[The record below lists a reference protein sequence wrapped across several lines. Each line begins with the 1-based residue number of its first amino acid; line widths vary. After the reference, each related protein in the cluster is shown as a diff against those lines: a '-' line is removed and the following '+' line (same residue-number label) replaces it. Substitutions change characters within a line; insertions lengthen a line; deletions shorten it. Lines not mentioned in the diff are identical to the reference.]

1 MIKTTSF
8 RDLLKDGKSLIKEKL
23 VNPYLEFQRLL
34 HERVCNILMTTFEE
48 EMTLRKNLLN
58 ILFNDLTCQLDQKL
72 TEKIGLNRSLR
83 FYEVLNEFYE
93 SNTDSAAE
101 LETIGME
108 ILWDDNQFQI
118 ISGLILYKWV
128 FSHGNKRKYFNNFI
142 KTAIKLFFLDVEH
155 STRRFQPVYD
165 FTIGLLLSNHYSEE
179 LQPILLE
186 IFNLSSKFY
195 FYYQKKDVSP
205 DQLKDYLNQTQLTLS
220 EYKDRLEMPKGHCKI
235 QTLNMFVNEVVRLL
249 MAIHNESTIVLYLD
263 RCTLFCV
270 PLTIPGTKTRINLQ
284 SVLLDYTTPGT
295 PYYPTR
301 KIREQA
307 KNTLNIVFPTG
318 KITRLATNWMFR
330 LLSPVELAKSWW
342 FWIVNWITA
351 FFLIISHLFFKQY

>member
-8 RDLLKDGKSLIKEKL
+8 KDLLLQEEEKYQPL
-23 VNPYLEFQRLL
+23 EKFVNPYLEFQRLL
-34 HERVCNILMTTFEE
+34 HERVCNILMTTAEE
-48 EMTLRKNLLN
+48 ELISRKNLLN

-83 FYEVLNEFYE
+83 YYEVLNEFYE
-93 SNTDSAAE
+93 SSTDNTAE

-108 ILWDDNQFQI
+108 ILWDDVQFQI
-118 ISGLILYKWV
+118 ISGLLLYRWV
-128 FSHGNKRKYFNNFI
+128 FSHGLKRKYFNNFI

-155 STRRFQPVYD
+155 STRRFQPVYE
-165 FTIGLLLSNHYSEE
+165 FTINLLLSNHSTSE
-179 LQPILLE
+179 LHPILLE

-195 FYYQKKDVSP
+195 FYYHPKEVSQEMII
-205 DQLKDYLNQTQLTLS
+205 DFLKRTQLTLS
-220 EYKDRLEMPKGHCKI
+220 DNRERLEMPKGHLKI

-249 MAIHNESTIVLYLD
+249 MAIHNESTIVLYLE
-263 RCTLFCV
+263 RCNLFSG
-270 PLTIPGTKTRINLQ
+270 PLTIPGKKTRIHLQ

-307 KNTLNIVFPTG
+307 QYTLDTVFP
-318 KITRLATNWMFR
+318 L
-330 LLSPVELAKSWW
+330 EKS
-342 FWIVNWITA
+342 
-351 FFLIISHLFFKQY
+351 HD

>member
-1 MIKTTSF
+1 MIKATSF
-8 RDLLKDGKSLIKEKL
+8 KDLLQEGKKPQEKF

-34 HERVCNILMTTFEE
+34 HERVCNILMTTAEE
-48 EMTLRKNLLN
+48 ELISRKNLLN

-83 FYEVLNEFYE
+83 YYEVLNEFYE
-93 SNTDSAAE
+93 LRSDNASE

-108 ILWDDNQFQI
+108 ILWDDVQFQI
-118 ISGLILYKWV
+118 ISGLLLYRWV
-128 FSHGNKRKYFNNFI
+128 FCHGNKRKFLNNFI

-165 FTIGLLLSNHYSEE
+165 YTINLLLSNHSSSA
-179 LQPILLE
+179 LHPILLE

-195 FYYQKKDVSP
+195 FYYHQKEVTPSLLIDF
-205 DQLKDYLNQTQLTLS
+205 LKRTQITLS
-220 EYKDRLEMPKGHCKI
+220 ENRDRLEMPKGHCKI

-249 MAIHNESTIVLYLD
+249 MAIHNESTIVLYLE
-263 RCTLFCV
+263 RCTLFSG
-270 PLTIPGTKTRINLQ
+270 PLTIPGTKTRIHLQ

-307 KNTLNIVFPTG
+307 QSTIDIVFPTG

-330 LLSPVELAKSWW
+330 ILSPVELAKSWW

-351 FFLIISHLFFKQY
+351 FFLLLSHMFFFKY